1 VYRVELR
8 TRGTSGTRGDL
19 RQRRYISSVDKVTMA
34 GVESLRQRVRHRT
47 GVCASK
53 NQECKK
59 KSETFAFDYRAIDC
73 FSRSLHFTASFN
85 DQEARK
91 FQFHLCKWLLWRS
104 SEAHLL
110 SLVCSLWFIVSFK
123 LRFRRFQSSGIV

>member
-1 VYRVELR
+1 MYGQFFVLCEIYEMIPGRGLDLISNPMPLIRSPRVELR
-8 TRGTSGTRGDL
+8 TRGTRGTRGDL

-34 GVESLRQRVRHRT
+34 GVESLRQGVRHRT
-47 GVCASK
+47 GVWASK
-53 NQECKK
+53 NQEYKK

-91 FQFHLCKWLLWRS
+91 FQFHLCKWL
-104 SEAHLL
+104 
-110 SLVCSLWFIVSFK
+110 
-123 LRFRRFQSSGIV
+123 